1 MNCQNPAEPEV
12 PSTQSSFLPEGE
24 AGCRAVSTCLTRL
37 HLRPPFPL
45 AEAGGPLTGEG
56 AGSPGFHR
64 SPACAGAPDAVAAG
78 PGTLGNLMAAVPGFS
93 EATSLST
100 GPERGRDVA
109 EWGGEVLGC
118 LDYSGGHERGGE
130 QLSLLASRLQSRSLG
145 RREWGQLRPRLRR
158 RKIPAER
165 EPGAGLLQGTAGCRG
180 RGGKA
185 GRWQA
190 CSVPLR
196 ASLHRAPGSV
206 VSSVSLPGPSEWL
219 FIRGKLRHGKAGKCP
234 KQTNLNEAVQPDS
247 SQG

>member
-1 MNCQNPAEPEV
+1 M
-12 PSTQSSFLPEGE
+12 
-24 AGCRAVSTCLTRL
+24 STCLYLSPT
-37 HLRPPFPL
+37 FPL

-64 SPACAGAPDAVAAG
+64 SPACALAPDAVAAG

-118 LDYSGGHERGGE
+118 LDYSGGHEGGVSSSSFW
-130 QLSLLASRLQSRSLG
+130 LPGCRVPRSLG

-158 RKIPAER
+158 RKTPAER

-185 GRWQA
+185 GSPA
-190 CSVPLR
+190 GLLC
-196 ASLHRAPGSV
+196 ASPCL
-206 VSSVSLPGPSEWL
+206 
-219 FIRGKLRHGKAGKCP
+219 
-234 KQTNLNEAVQPDS
+234 S
-247 SQG
+247 SQSPWERGLVCLPARAVRVAFYKGETEARKGGEMSKAD